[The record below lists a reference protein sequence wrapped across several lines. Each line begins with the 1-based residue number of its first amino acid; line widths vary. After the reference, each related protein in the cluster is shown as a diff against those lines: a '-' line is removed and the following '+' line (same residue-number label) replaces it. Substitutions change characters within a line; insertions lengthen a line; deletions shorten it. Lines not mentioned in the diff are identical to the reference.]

1 MNELSRFAAGKG
13 FLQCTSDCNRSS
25 ITAGTWMLLE
35 RVHIEN
41 CLEIETNLFK
51 NYFVVRT
58 EAGEPFLSV
67 PCTKFLVNAD
77 PPVVID

>member
-1 MNELSRFAAGKG
+1 MNELFRFAAGKG
-13 FLQCTSDCNRSS
+13 FVQCTSDCNRSS